1 MWCVCEVVW
10 LLCVCVHVRVWDVSS
25 SGLGDQNA
33 GLCRNSIN
41 YKANLPH
48 PYPRPREKPQ
58 SSVPPCVTQPRTPL
72 SLQSPSAHCTLI
84 PPRGTMGRAI
94 GDLRDHQPRGERR
107 TGRGR
112 RGRVS
117 DAGQAHTGT
126 TPSTGVISIL
136 PRPHPQVREGSVSPL
151 PRQGHSLHFPVRAP
165 CEEKLKWWSGG
176 LVLILTP
183 PTSSSGTLDNWA
195 PLLPLFPHL

>member
-1 MWCVCEVVW
+1 M
-10 LLCVCVHVRVWDVSS
+10 CVCVHVHVWDVSS

-48 PYPRPREKPQ
+48 PHPRPREKPL

-72 SLQSPSAHCTLI
+72 SLQSPSAHCTLSPTPWDNGKGNWR
-84 PPRGTMGRAI
+84 PPRSPALGRAQD
-94 GDLRDHQPRGERR
+94 GQREERKGKQRWPGTHWHHTLHRGHLHPPPPAP
-107 TGRGR
+107 TGQG
-112 RGRVS
+112 GVS
-117 DAGQAHTGT
+117 
-126 TPSTGVISIL
+126 L
-136 PRPHPQVREGSVSPL
+136 PTSQTRPL
-151 PRQGHSLHFPVRAP
+151 PALPSQGSLLGEAEMVVRSP
-165 CEEKLKWWSGG
+165 SSD
-176 LVLILTP
+176 LTP